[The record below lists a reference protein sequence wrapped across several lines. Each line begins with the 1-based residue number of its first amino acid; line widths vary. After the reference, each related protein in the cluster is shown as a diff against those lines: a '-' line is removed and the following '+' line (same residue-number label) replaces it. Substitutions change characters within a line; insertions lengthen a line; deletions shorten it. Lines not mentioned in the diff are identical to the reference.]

1 MPGGHGDVDL
11 VLGERRELDARVLAA
26 RAEVVLVDD
35 GDVGLA
41 ELQRGQRGLG
51 LELGEQD
58 LGARMAGGEGRH
70 RPRHERRRGGGEG
83 GQAHAAAHVAVAGG
97 ELGLGRLELGQHAL
111 GAPDEQPR
119 GGGEDHAAPLA
130 LEQRDADLA
139 LERGEVLGD
148 RGGRVAERLG
158 RGGDGA
164 ALGELAQHV
173 QAADVEHCEA
183 ELTLTVAI
191 RKWT

>member
-1 MPGGHGDVDL
+1 MPRGHGDVDV
-11 VLGERRELDARVLAA
+11 VLGQRRELDAGVVAA

-35 GDVGLA
+35 GEVGLA
-41 ELQRGQRGLG
+41 ELQGGQRVLG

-70 RPRHERRRGGGEG
+70 RPRHERRRRGGEG

-97 ELGLGRLELGQHAL
+97 DLGLGRLELGQHAL

-119 GGGEDHAAPLA
+119 GGGEGHAPPLA

-164 ALGELAQHV
+164 ALGQLAQHV

-183 ELTLTVAI
+183 ELTLTVTI

>member
-1 MPGGHGDVDL
+1 
-11 VLGERRELDARVLAA
+11 
-26 RAEVVLVDD
+26 
-35 GDVGLA
+35 
-41 ELQRGQRGLG
+41 
-51 LELGEQD
+51 
-58 LGARMAGGEGRH
+58 MAGGEGRH
-70 RPRHERRRGGGEG
+70 RPRHERRRRGGEG

-119 GGGEDHAAPLA
+119 GGGEGHAPSLA

-173 QAADVEHCEA
+173 QAADVEHCES
-183 ELTLTVAI
+183 
-191 RKWT
+191 

>member
-1 MPGGHGDVDL
+1 MLRGHGDVDL
-11 VLGERRELDARVLAA
+11 VLGQRRELDARVVAA

-41 ELQRGQRGLG
+41 ELQGRQRVLG

-58 LGARMAGGEGRH
+58 LGARMAGGEGGH
-70 RPRHERRRGGGEG
+70 RPRYERRRRGREG

-97 ELGLGRLELGQHAL
+97 ELGLGRLELGQHTL

-119 GGGEDHAAPLA
+119 GGSQGHAPSLA

-139 LERGEVLGD
+139 LE
-148 RGGRVAERLG
+148 GGRCWETA
-158 RGGDGA
+158 GG
-164 ALGELAQHV
+164 E
-173 QAADVEHCEA
+173 
-183 ELTLTVAI
+183 
-191 RKWT
+191 

>member
-1 MPGGHGDVDL
+1 MLGSSPRGLKSYSWMTARSASPSFSAGSASSGSSSESRTSAPGWRAAKVAI
-11 VLGERRELDARVLAA
+11 ARGTSVAAAVGKAA
-26 RAEVVLVDD
+26 RRTL
-35 GDVGLA
+35 
-41 ELQRGQRGLG
+41 
-51 LELGEQD
+51 
-58 LGARMAGGEGRH
+58 
-70 RPRHERRRGGGEG
+70 PRTSPCRR
-83 GQAHAAAHVAVAGG
+83 Q
-97 ELGLGRLELGQHAL
+97 LGLGRLELGQHAL

-130 LEQRDADLA
+130 LEQRDPDLA

-183 ELTLTVAI
+183 ELTLTMAI

>member
-1 MPGGHGDVDL
+1 M
-11 VLGERRELDARVLAA
+11 
-26 RAEVVLVDD
+26 DD
-35 GDVGLA
+35 GEVGLA
-41 ELQRGQRGLG
+41 ELQRRQRVLG

-58 LGARMAGGEGRH
+58 LGARMAGGEGGH
-70 RPRHERRRGGGEG
+70 RPRYERCRGGREG

-119 GGGEDHAAPLA
+119 GGGEGHAPSLA
-130 LEQRDADLA
+130 LEQCHPDLA
-139 LERGEVLGD
+139 LERGQVLGD
-148 RGGRVAERLG
+148 GGGRVAERLG
-158 RGGDGA
+158 RGGDRA

-173 QAADVEHCEA
+173 QAADVEHWKA
-183 ELTLTVAI
+183 ELTLTVMI